1 MCVKGH
7 KRYLER
13 PEEATAA
20 VTRHNE
26 AGLEEVG
33 ELVGWGQM
41 SVFFWKLE
49 GGRVETALQVW
60 CVVTVNTGRSQNLGC
75 FVVVTSNTFCFVFDF
90 SGIFKEIVNSFTNP
104 SLQSEIRCL

>member
-1 MCVKGH
+1 M
-7 KRYLER
+7 R

-20 VTRHNE
+20 VTRQSE

-33 ELVGWGQM
+33 EVVGWGQM
-41 SVFFWKLE
+41 LAFFWMLGA

-75 FVVVTSNTFCFVFDF
+75 FVVVTSITFCFVFDF
-90 SGIFKEIVNSFTNP
+90 SGIFKENIN
-104 SLQSEIRCL
+104 